1 MAIIPPHFEPKFD
14 AFGSTSIMNILKS
27 ILAVAAAILAFGG
40 ANAQASE
47 EGAKI
52 FRTKCMVCHDLEKGK
67 HKVGPSLAGVYGRQA
82 GIADGFTRYVGLKGV
97 SYKWDKALL
106 NEYLTDPDAFI
117 KAKGG
122 ARSGMA
128 FKLPSEKERH
138 DVIEYLEKAK

>member
-1 MAIIPPHFEPKFD
+1 MTTTKLIAASAALIAGI
-14 AFGSTSIMNILKS
+14 AFTGTS
-27 ILAVAAAILAFGG
+27 
-40 ANAQASE
+40 AQANE
-47 EGAKI
+47 DGAKI
-52 FRTKCMVCHDLEKGK
+52 FRTKCGACHTVEKGK
-67 HKVGPSLAGVYGRQA
+67 HKVGPSLIGVYGRQA
-82 GIADGFTRYVGLKGV
+82 GTAEGFTRYVGLKGV